1 MRILFDQGTPA
12 PLRKFLPSHEIVTA
26 YEQGWSTLKNG
37 DLIAAAEA
45 EGFEIFVTTDSN
57 LRYQQKLDGRALAI
71 VVLMSTSW
79 PKIQSRMPAVIAG
92 IEAAIRGAYLEI
104 PI

>member
-12 PLRKFLPSHEIVTA
+12 PLRKFLPNHEVVTA

-57 LRYQQKLDGRALAI
+57 IAYQQKLSGRVARDRGVKVHQLAED
-71 VVLMSTSW
+71 S
-79 PKIQSRMPAVIAG
+79 
-92 IEAAIRGAYLEI
+92 E
-104 PI
+104 

>member
-1 MRILFDQGTPA
+1 MRVIFDQGTPA
-12 PLRKFLPSHEIVTA
+12 PLRKFLPSHQIVTA
-26 YEQGWSTLKNG
+26 HEQGWRTLKNG
-37 DLIAAAEA
+37 DPIAAAEA

-57 LRYQQKLDGRALAI
+57 LRYQQKLDARSLAI

-92 IEAAIRGAYLEI
+92 IESVSRGVCIEI

>member
-12 PLRKFLPSHEIVTA
+12 PLRKFLPRHDVVTA

-37 DLIAAAEA
+37 DLIAAAET

-57 LRYQQKLDGRALAI
+57 VTGHFKTSHQWAVQNQPLRG
-71 VVLMSTSW
+71 VLIHYFLSW
-79 PKIQSRMPAVIAG
+79 SCKWRDTFAS
-92 IEAAIRGAYLEI
+92 
-104 PI
+104 